1 MARLVEDLLLLAH
14 LDAGQ
19 RAAQESVDV
28 TFLALEALSDAKL
41 MAPKHLWAFDAPD
54 EACEIVGDE
63 NGVRRVIVNLVTNA
77 RRHTPAGT
85 RVQLSVRDA
94 GDSVVVDG
102 RRLTVLEMDGRRVAR
117 VRVSAAVDTAPRE
130 A

>member
-1 MARLVEDLLLLAH
+1 MERYSTVAGLVLEH
-14 LDAGQ
+14 LQDIP
-19 RAAQESVDV
+19 VV
-28 TFLALEALSDAKL
+28 
-41 MAPKHLWAFDAPD
+41 
-54 EACEIVGDE
+54 
-63 NGVRRVIVNLVTNA
+63 
-77 RRHTPAGT
+77 
-85 RVQLSVRDA
+85 